1 MKQVDELMARIQ
13 EKWGYQAVQ
22 TARHMSLAENANYPS
37 GFLALDALI
46 GGIPCSSVTELVG
59 RPSSGMTTLAY
70 HSLAIAQKQ
79 GANIVVIDSL
89 SNLDMNAA
97 TAFGLSL
104 EKLVL
109 VEVEEL
115 RLLLNLL
122 PELLYSGVVHY
133 LLLNL
138 VGLRQ
143 STLPLRPLMTVLSQS
158 DCAVCMLLPR
168 TTQTD
173 IAALRLSIQRKR
185 WLKQGKDIIGCLSS
199 VRVEKQRSGKAG
211 RECLL
216 LLPFEEGIIL

>member
-1 MKQVDELMARIQ
+1 MKNIDEIIGKLQ

-22 TARHMSLAENANYPS
+22 SARHLSLAETKTYSS

-46 GGIPCSSVTELVG
+46 GGIPRSSVTELVG
-59 RPSSGMTTLAY
+59 RPSSGMTTLVY
-70 HSLAIAQKQ
+70 HSLALAQKQ
-79 GANIVVIDSL
+79 SANIVVIDSL

-97 TAFGLSL
+97 TAFGLNL

-122 PELLYSGVVHY
+122 PELLKSGVVHY

-143 STLPLRPLMTVLSQS
+143 STLALRPLMTVLSQS
-158 DCAVCMLLPR
+158 DCALCLLLPKSAR
-168 TTQTD
+168 TD

-216 LLPFEEGIIL
+216 LLPFEDEIIL